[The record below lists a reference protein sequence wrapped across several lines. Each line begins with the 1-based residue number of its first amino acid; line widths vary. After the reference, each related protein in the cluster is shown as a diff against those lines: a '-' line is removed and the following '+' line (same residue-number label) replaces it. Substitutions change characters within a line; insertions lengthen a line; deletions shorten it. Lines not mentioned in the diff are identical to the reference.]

1 MPTRPLHAMELE
13 DLPGIRHGFY
23 TRVGGV
29 SSDIYKGLNC
39 GPGSN
44 DDPSAIE
51 LNRTRVAISMNVVP
65 ENLMSLYQVHSATAI
80 TVAEPWTSDARPQ
93 ADGMAT
99 ATPGIALGILTA
111 DCAPVLFA
119 DAKAKVIGAAHA
131 GWRGAVAGVTEAT
144 LDQMETLG
152 ARRADIIA
160 VVGPTISQ
168 ANYEV
173 GADLRKEVMEEAD
186 DNAHFFIPSDRD
198 DHWRFDLEA
207 YLLNHL
213 KRAGV
218 GTMAGLGEC
227 TYADEERF
235 FSYRRTTHRGEA
247 DYGRQISCISL
258 S

>member
-29 SSDIYKGLNC
+29 STGIYKGLNC

-44 DDPSAIE
+44 DDASAIE
-51 LNRTRVAISMNVVP
+51 LNRTRVAISMNVAP
-65 ENLMSLYQVHSATAI
+65 ENLMSLYQIHSADAI
-80 TVAEPWTSDARPQ
+80 TVTQPWSDDARPQ
-93 ADGMAT
+93 ADGMVT

-111 DCAPVLFA
+111 DCAPVLLA
-119 DAKAKVIGAAHA
+119 APKAQIIGAAHA
-131 GWRGAVAGVTEAT
+131 GWRGALAGILEAT
-144 LDQMETLG
+144 LDQMEALG
-152 ARRADIIA
+152 AHRADIIA

-168 ANYEV
+168 QNYEV
-173 GADLRKEVMEEAD
+173 GDDLRTQVLAD
-186 DNAHFFIPSDRD
+186 SSDNANFFVPSDRA

-207 YLLNHL
+207 YVL
-213 KRAGV
+213 KRLRLAEV

-227 TYADEERF
+227 TYADEDRF
-235 FSYRRTTHRGEA
+235 FSFRRTTHRGEE
-247 DYGRQISCISL
+247 DYGRQISCIAL

>member
-29 SSDIYKGLNC
+29 STGIYRGLNC

-44 DDPSAIE
+44 DDASAVE
-51 LNRTRVAISMNVVP
+51 LNRTRVAISMNVAP
-65 ENLMSLYQVHSATAI
+65 ENLMSLYQIHSATAI
-80 TVAEPWTSDARPQ
+80 TVTEPWADDARPQ
-93 ADGMAT
+93 ADGMVT

-119 DAKAKVIGAAHA
+119 DPKTGIIGAAHA
-131 GWRGAVAGVTEAT
+131 GWRGALAGVAEAT
-144 LDQMETLG
+144 LEQMETLG
-152 ARRADIIA
+152 AHRAEIIA

-168 ANYEV
+168 QNYEV
-173 GADLRKEVMEEAD
+173 GGDLRTQVLAD
-186 DNAHFFIPSDRD
+186 DNDNATFFVPSDRP

-207 YLLNHL
+207 YVL
-213 KRAGV
+213 KRLRQAGV

-227 TYADEERF
+227 TYADEDRF
-235 FSYRRTTHRGEA
+235 FSFRRTTHRGEE
-247 DYGRQISCISL
+247 DYGRQISCIAL

>member
-29 SSDIYKGLNC
+29 STDIYRGLNC

-44 DDPSAIE
+44 DDPSAVE
-51 LNRTRVAISMNVVP
+51 LNRTRVAISMNVAP
-65 ENLMSLYQVHSATAI
+65 ENLMSLYQIHSATAI
-80 TVAEPWTSDARPQ
+80 TVTKPWADDARPQ

-119 DAKAKVIGAAHA
+119 DPRAKVIAAAHA
-131 GWRGAVAGVTEAT
+131 GWRGAVAGVLEAT
-144 LDQMETLG
+144 LAQMEQLG
-152 ARRADIIA
+152 AGRADTIA
-160 VVGPTISQ
+160 VIGPTISQ
-168 ANYEV
+168 KKYEV
-173 GADLRKEVMEEAD
+173 GADLRDTVLAEDEK
-186 DNAHFFIPSDRD
+186 NSRFFLPSDRD
-198 DHWRFDLEA
+198 NHWRFGLEA
-207 YLLNHL
+207 YALHRL
-213 KRAGV
+213 KQAGV
-218 GTMAGLGEC
+218 GVMAGLGEC

-247 DYGRQISCISL
+247 DYGRQISCIAL